1 MIKVL
6 IKQTNKNITIF
17 PYDCVVG
24 ICFWRIFFF
33 LRKTLI
39 HDPSTQRMKGTG
51 KYIVYLSHF
60 TDEEVKSREGVLF
73 FHGYEAS

>member
-1 MIKVL
+1 
-6 IKQTNKNITIF
+6 
-17 PYDCVVG
+17 
-24 ICFWRIFFF
+24 
-33 LRKTLI
+33 
-39 HDPSTQRMKGTG
+39 MKGTG